1 MRRAA
6 MLAVLAVALSSSPV
20 FAQQPAATPGAEGT
34 SVIDSLDLGSTR
46 NAMSVAAVELNPIM
60 RQSLGQ
66 QVAVAAAA
74 STSLV
79 VSAEAMLPAPSP
91 SGLVAF
97 ATPVTPEAISIAP
110 RRAAPWWAT
119 TLAVAGPLADGLT
132 TVYALRQSGPQGKVM
147 EGNTFYHKLFG
158 ADVKPRE
165 ILAFKIAQAAFM
177 GYGVHVGGKHSL
189 EKAVGSAVMQAAIN
203 FWVSSRNMRA
213 AATARKLNAGG
224 VR

>member
-1 MRRAA
+1 MRGAA

-20 FAQQPAATPGAEGT
+20 LAQQSAATPGAEGM
-34 SVIDSLDLGSTR
+34 SVIDSAELGSTR
-46 NAMSVAAVELNPIM
+46 NAMSIAAVELNPIM
-60 RQSLGQ
+60 GRSLGHQ
-66 QVAVAAAA
+66 AAVAAAA

-79 VSAEAMLPAPSP
+79 VSAEAILPAPSP

-97 ATPVTPEAISIAP
+97 ATPVTPEAISITP
-110 RRAAPWWAT
+110 RSAPWWAT

-177 GYGVHVGGKHSL
+177 GYGVHVSGRHSL

-203 FWVSSRNMRA
+203 FWVSSRNLRT

-224 VR
+224 AR